1 MQPQLL
7 STIWVQIINGRQRGE
22 RKMVTKTKGW
32 MIPALA
38 VALSIA
44 QAVPSAMA
52 ENAPNDSRIQ
62 ADLTKSLSNSK
73 FRDVQASVENGIVSL
88 NGTVNVYGVKA
99 DADKKAHKVKNVV
112 AVRDEIK
119 VAGPAVPD
127 EVLQRKLLGRIQ
139 SDRIGYG
146 TTTFNAI
153 SVNVENGVVTLGGTA
168 YGPVDKDSAI
178 GEASY
183 TAGVKGVVDNIQV
196 DPVSMFDDRIRIAT
210 ARAVYGYPSLNKYA
224 IDPAKPIRI
233 AVQNG
238 DVTLVGVVINQ
249 ADKDVAGLRA
259 NSVPGVFKVTNNLQV
274 ANQQS
279 ERN

>member
-1 MQPQLL
+1 MA
-7 STIWVQIINGRQRGE
+7 
-22 RKMVTKTKGW
+22 TKTRGW
-32 MIPALA
+32 MIPATVLGL
-38 VALSIA
+38 ALSIA

-52 ENAPNDSRIQ
+52 ADAPNDSRIQ
-62 ADLTKSLSNSK
+62 AELTKSLSNGK
-73 FRDVQASVENGIVSL
+73 FKDIQASVQNGIVSL
-88 NGTVNVYGVKA
+88 TGTVNVYAVKA
-99 DADKKAHKVKNVV
+99 DAEKKARKFKAVV
-112 AVRDEIK
+112 AVRDEIQ
-119 VAGPAVPD
+119 VGGPAVTD
-127 EVLQRKLLGRIQ
+127 EVLERKLLGKIQ

-153 SVNVENGVVTLGGTA
+153 SVGVENGIVTLGGSA

-178 GEASY
+178 AEASY

-196 DPVSMFDDRIRIAT
+196 DPVSMFDDRVRIAT

-238 DVTLVGVVINQ
+238 NVTLLGVVLNQ
-249 ADKDVAGLRA
+249 ADKNVAGLRA

-279 ERN
+279 EHN